1 MKKKSR
7 IIFFISTLLLIGLY
21 FFPIW
26 NIDLT
31 APQYPEG
38 IGLRIWI
45 NQITG
50 AKEYDLKNLN
60 GLNHYIG
67 MKKIEPESI
76 PELKIMPYIIA
87 GFILFGFIT
96 FLLKNRKILALWI
109 VLLISV
115 LGIGLYDYYM
125 WGYDYGHNLNPNA
138 PIKVPGMTYQP
149 PFIGGKQLLNIHAES
164 LPGIGALLVSAS
176 IILAIVSFY
185 ADRKEKIEK
194 L

>member
-1 MKKKSR
+1 MVLVA
-7 IIFFISTLLLIGLY
+7 TLLLIGLY

-50 AKEYDLKNLN
+50 EKEHDLKNIN

-76 PELKIMPYIIA
+76 PELKIMPYIAA

-96 FLLKNRKILALWI
+96 FLLKNRNILAIWI
-109 VLLISV
+109 ILLIV
-115 LGIGLYDYYM
+115 GLGIGLYDFYM

-149 PFIGGKQLLNIHAES
+149 PLLGGKQLLNIHAES
-164 LPGIGALLVSAS
+164 LPGTGGLIAVTS
-176 IILAIVSFY
+176 ITLAIISFY
-185 ADRKEKIEK
+185 IDRKKKRI
-194 L
+194 